1 MGAGLF
7 SGKKR
12 RKARCCFKASSSANL
27 PHCRLRAQLRKC
39 EDEISALEQGIE
51 EKEALL
57 SQPEIA
63 TDYQKMMEIT
73 QAIDQTKQQL
83 EQAMERWED
92 LSLQVGD

>member
-1 MGAGLF
+1 M
-7 SGKKR
+7 
-12 RKARCCFKASSSANL
+12 
-27 PHCRLRAQLRKC
+27 
-39 EDEISALEQGIE
+39 EQGIE